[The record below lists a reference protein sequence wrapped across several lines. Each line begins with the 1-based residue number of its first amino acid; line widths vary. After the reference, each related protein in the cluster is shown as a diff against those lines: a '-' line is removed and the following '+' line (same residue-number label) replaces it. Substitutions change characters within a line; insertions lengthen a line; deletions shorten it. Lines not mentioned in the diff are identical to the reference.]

1 MIEWM
6 QTHRKW
12 LVITIW
18 IATIAFIGAGFVGW
32 GQVQLARK
40 ANVVATI
47 KDTTVTIQDV
57 QSIYQNLYSQY
68 NKAFGGKLDE
78 ATAKKLGLDKMA
90 MQQAIQRGVLLQ
102 YAKDLD
108 LKITDKELAEAILK
122 TFGSKKDYENYLK
135 ATNQYAKDFENS
147 FKKELLTQKLFTLLN
162 LKPSKTFTM
171 AIASALLMA
180 DDLEIK
186 VVKPKKVQLTEDEIK
201 AYWEKTKND
210 YQTEKKYKINYFIL
224 PLIGDVDNSELK
236 KFYEENKFNYKDD
249 KGELLSFEKA
259 KEAVKKDYLAHKLR
273 KEAIL
278 KYKNLRKA
286 DENIEVVSLN
296 NSIIPADKME
306 TLIENGYLKPFIYNN
321 AYVSARLIEE
331 IAPKPMSY
339 KEAREL
345 VIKRL
350 EMEKQ
355 QKELEEIAKKDIKN
369 FKGKKIGFITKYDF
383 DKLPLKTEDAV
394 AFIKGVFVSPK
405 KRGAVILKD
414 KVVLYNILAQKLLD
428 ESKYKLL
435 KNKIDVTAKN
445 LLDSTLIQDLIKEL
459 MVKYKIEVIKG

>member
-1 MIEWM
+1 M
-6 QTHRKW
+6 
-12 LVITIW
+12 
-18 IATIAFIGAGFVGW
+18 
-32 GQVQLARK
+32 
-40 ANVVATI
+40 
-47 KDTTVTIQDV
+47 
-57 QSIYQNLYSQY
+57 
-68 NKAFGGKLDE
+68 
-78 ATAKKLGLDKMA
+78 
-90 MQQAIQRGVLLQ
+90 
-102 YAKDLD
+102 
-108 LKITDKELAEAILK
+108 
-122 TFGSKKDYENYLK
+122 
-135 ATNQYAKDFENS
+135 
-147 FKKELLTQKLFTLLN
+147 
-162 LKPSKTFTM
+162 
-171 AIASALLMA
+171 
-180 DDLEIK
+180 
-186 VVKPKKVQLTEDEIK
+186 
-201 AYWEKTKND
+201 
-210 YQTEKKYKINYFIL
+210 
-224 PLIGDVDNSELK
+224 
-236 KFYEENKFNYKDD
+236 
-249 KGELLSFEKA
+249 
-259 KEAVKKDYLAHKLR
+259 R